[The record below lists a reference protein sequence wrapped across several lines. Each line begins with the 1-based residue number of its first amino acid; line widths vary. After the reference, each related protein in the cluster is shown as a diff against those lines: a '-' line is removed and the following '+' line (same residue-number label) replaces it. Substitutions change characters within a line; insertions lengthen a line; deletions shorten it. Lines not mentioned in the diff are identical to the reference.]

1 MATELL
7 SDGIRR
13 FAMDTKKLESI
24 ILEKLSLLCFKKQ
37 HTVPFIFHS
46 SLSTESTRFLIQ
58 ER

>member
-24 ILEKLSLLCFKKQ
+24 ILGEVITSLFQ
-37 HTVPFIFHS
+37 ETTYSAVHIPFLFIHGKYKVS
-46 SLSTESTRFLIQ
+46 
-58 ER
+58 